1 MKSILYP
8 NNLDSE
14 YKNITSKTKITLEAV
29 EKCFSENKWKIKDY
43 DMGSTLEMISVK
55 NNGYEKLY
63 ILEKSINK
71 LKKLLND
78 INNKYQTI
86 KKAKIKLDGLVENKS
101 ADSTEQKKNLMN
113 LLHIIES
120 IKEND
125 KIQNLEHYF
134 IDINNIN
141 LETNLLIE
149 NVQNSLNQLM
159 KLKEDE
165 KKKNTLINEI
175 KSKMDNINEKLKHMY
190 DIIYIN
196 DIINNTVLEIEK
208 LFDENSLVL
217 NDYITKKK

>member
-14 YKNITSKTKITLEAV
+14 YKNITSKTKITLEAA

-78 INNKYQTI
+78 INNIYQTI

-217 NDYITKKK
+217 NDYIAKKK

>member
-1 MKSILYP
+1 MK
-8 NNLDSE
+8 
-14 YKNITSKTKITLEAV
+14 
-29 EKCFSENKWKIKDY
+29 
-43 DMGSTLEMISVK
+43 K

-217 NDYITKKK
+217 NDYIAKKK